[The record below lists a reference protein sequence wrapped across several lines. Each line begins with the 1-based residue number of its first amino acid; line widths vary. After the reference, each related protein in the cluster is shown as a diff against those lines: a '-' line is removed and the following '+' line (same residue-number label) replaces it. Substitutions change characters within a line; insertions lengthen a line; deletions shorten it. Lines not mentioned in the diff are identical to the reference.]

1 MRNLFVLALLC
12 SSLSG
17 VVACAEAAAP
27 TEDEMSSTTVP
38 TLKSSVEPLAARAL
52 PVPLV
57 DLVDATVSAGSAT
70 NVAETTASLQSAP
83 TLLEEEALQTDGET
97 VDWTARGRALLLSDQ
112 PGEAVFA
119 FRRAL
124 SADPSA
130 SVWSALGES
139 YARAGQRAQAA
150 RCFEE
155 ALRTEANRS
164 DARTALIGLYAHVDD
179 ERSRRHA
186 ERLVRQRPE
195 DPVAH
200 RQLGTAYVRLSMWA
214 EAIASLERCLSL
226 GGGSSQVH
234 NLIGYSAMQLGH
246 DELALNHLESMLELT
261 PQHAYML
268 NNLGLAYERAG
279 RPVDAFAA
287 YLRALELR
295 PKAMRATVNRD
306 RVAAMLTDTD
316 RDAALAILERLHT
329 PPTLR
334 EGSATTSI
342 VPADAISVAL
352 E

>member
-1 MRNLFVLALLC
+1 MRNLIVLALLC
-12 SSLSG
+12 SSMSG
-17 VVACAEAAAP
+17 VAACAEAAAP
-27 TEDEMSSTTVP
+27 AANETSSETSAP
-38 TLKSSVEPLAARAL
+38 LQPSAEPRTARAL
-52 PVPLV
+52 PAPRVEV
-57 DLVDATVSAGSAT
+57 VEATVGARSAT
-70 NVAETTASLQSAP
+70 NAAESTAPLPLAR
-83 TLLEEEALQTDGET
+83 TLLEEEVLQPDTDD
-97 VDWTARGRALLLSDQ
+97 VDWAERGRALLLSHQ

-155 ALRTEANRS
+155 ALRTEPDRS
-164 DARTALIGLYAHVDD
+164 DARTALVGLYAHVDD

-246 DELALNHLESMLELT
+246 DELALSQLESILELT

-268 NNLGLAYERAG
+268 NNLGLAYERVG

-306 RVAAMLTDTD
+306 RVAAMLNDDD
-316 RDAALAILERLHT
+316 RDAALALLARWQAPTT
-329 PPTLR
+329 PR
-334 EGSATTSI
+334 EESASTSI
-342 VPADAISVAL
+342 VPAAAISAAL